1 VSYPFLQ
8 RFRRNRPA
16 VIGLVLLI
24 AIATV
29 ALSGAALYPGNP
41 WDVVGRPFVWPGE
54 DSAYPLGTDAM
65 GRDLAAGLAK
75 GALGSL
81 LIGLVA
87 TAMAAMVGIGIGV
100 LAGYYGGWIDSAL
113 MRVTKIFETLPPFI
127 LAIVVVAILGPSVW
141 TVVFAI
147 GLVSW
152 PAIARVVHRE
162 FNALREREFVLAGI
176 AQGMSDAR
184 IIATQIFPNALRAI
198 IISAVLNI
206 ATAILLEAGLAFVG
220 LGDPGVMSWGTIIG
234 TGRDALQAAWYIA
247 ALPALA
253 ILITVLAINLVG
265 RGLSAVLDP
274 GFHNR

>member
-1 VSYPFLQ
+1 VSPALLQ

-16 VIGLVLLI
+16 VVGLVLLI
-24 AIATV
+24 AIATI

-41 WDVVGRPFVWPGE
+41 WDVVGRPFLWPGE
-54 DSAYPLGTDAM
+54 DSAYPLGTDTM

-87 TAMAAMVGIGIGV
+87 TAMAAMVGIGIGI
-100 LAGYYGGWIDSAL
+100 LAGYYGGWIDNAL

-127 LAIVVVAILGPSVW
+127 LAIVIVAILRPSVW

-152 PAIARVVHRE
+152 PAIARVVHGE

-198 IISAVLNI
+198 VISAVLNV

-220 LGDPGVMSWGTIIG
+220 LGDPGVMRWGTIIG

-253 ILITVLAINLVG
+253 ILVTVLAINLMG